1 MCGIMNI
8 ESEESI
14 MKTQTVNIYSPSDL
28 VKLLGSTSMSL
39 RHIAEETEIPFP
51 TLRNYRYEK
60 TDADTMPYKIVAK
73 LSEFFLSQNYNTIEA
88 LSFDLICVDD
98 NEQLLQKF
106 KIKDELLDLY
116 TIHEIMLRY
125 YGNDKVKYD
134 DVILYLSS
142 KAYDYLNS
150 NMTIIGHPAI
160 LYLQRAIEKGCHII
174 YSKELSSKLTD
185 LKGSRV
191 TVKKEDNI
199 QLPINEKNGYIIGDR
214 TLKPSNFSVITTPN
228 IEYYV
233 EVILGL
239 KTDFIKSLYKDCG
252 IPTEKAIIIFLSE
265 KYTLTSDKWGYD
277 INKTILNIY
286 QEIQDQLLKA
296 NIYVNLLAGRYDTQL
311 EPHNYTEPGNSC
323 GPRNSL
329 NPRQNIRLYD
339 VDDVIVKTSYQGIE
353 TIKELIRPVDFD
365 WRKLIHEYELKKDKP
380 VEVVINLELGISVI
394 QSIEFFIESGEQ
406 VTYSL

>member
-60 TDADTMPYKIVAK
+60 TDADAMPYKIVAK

-150 NMTIIGHPAI
+150 NMTIIGHPGI

-174 YSKELSSKLTD
+174 YPKELSNKLTD
-185 LKGSRV
+185 LKGTKI

-199 QLPINEKNGYIIGDR
+199 QLPTNEKNGYIIGDR
-214 TLKPSNFSVITTPN
+214 TLKSSNFSVITTPN
-228 IEYYV
+228 IEYYI

-239 KTDFIKSLYKDCG
+239 KTDFIKNLYKDCG
-252 IPTEKAIIIFLSE
+252 IPTEKAIITFLSE
-265 KYTLTSDKWGYD
+265 KYTLTSDKWGYNV
-277 INKTILNIY
+277 NKTILNIY
-286 QEIQDQLLKA
+286 QEIQEQLLKT
-296 NIYVNLLAGRYDTQL
+296 NIYVNLLAGKYDTQL
-311 EPHNYTEPGNSC
+311 EPHHYTEPGNSC

-339 VDDVIVKTSYQGIE
+339 VSDVIVKTSYENIE
-353 TIKELIRPVDFD
+353 SIKELIRPVDFD
-365 WRKLIHEYELKKDKP
+365 WRKLIHEYEIKKDKP
-380 VEVVINLELGISVI
+380 IEVVINLELGISVI
-394 QSIEFFIESGEQ
+394 QSIKFFIESGEQ

>member
-1 MCGIMNI
+1 
-8 ESEESI
+8 

-60 TDADTMPYKIVAK
+60 TDADAMPYKIVAR
-73 LSEFFLSQNYNTIEA
+73 LSEFFLSQHYNTIDA
-88 LSFDLICVDD
+88 LSFDLICIDD
-98 NEQLLQKF
+98 NKQLLKNF
-106 KIKDELLDLY
+106 KVNDELLDLY
-116 TIHEIMLRY
+116 TLHEIIVRFHE
-125 YGNDKVKYD
+125 NDNVQHD

-142 KAYDYLNS
+142 KAYEYLNKS
-150 NMTIIGHPAI
+150 MTIIGHPAI

-185 LKGSRV
+185 LKGSKV
-191 TVKKEDNI
+191 TVKQEDDI
-199 QLPINEKNGYIIGDR
+199 QLPTNEKDGYIIGDR
-214 TLKPSNFSVITTPN
+214 NLKPSNFAVITTPN

-239 KTDFIKSLYKDCG
+239 KADFIKNLYKDCG
-252 IPTEKAIIIFLSE
+252 IPTEKAIITFLSE
-265 KYTLTSDKWGYD
+265 KYTSTSDKWGYD
-277 INKTILNIY
+277 VNKTILNIY
-286 QEIQDQLLKA
+286 QEIQDQLLKT
-296 NIYVNLLAGRYDTQL
+296 NIYVNLLAGRYDIHL
-311 EPHNYTEPGNSC
+311 EPHIYTEPGNSC

-339 VDDVIVKTSYQGIE
+339 VDNVIVKTSYEGIDE
-353 TIKELIRPVDFD
+353 IKELIRPVDFD
-365 WRKLIHEYELKKDKP
+365 WRKLIYEYEIKKDKP
-380 VEVVINLELGISVI
+380 IEVIINLELGISVI

>member
-1 MCGIMNI
+1 MNI
-8 ESEESI
+8 ESEEST

-39 RHIAEETEIPFP
+39 RYIAEETEIPFP

-60 TDADTMPYKIVAK
+60 TDADAMPYKIVAR
-73 LSEFFLSQNYNTIEA
+73 LSEFFLSQNYSTIDA
-88 LSFDLICVDD
+88 LSFDLICIDD
-98 NEQLLQKF
+98 NKQLLKNF
-106 KIKDELLDLY
+106 KVNDELLDLY
-116 TIHEIMLRY
+116 TLHEIMVRY
-125 YGNDKVKYD
+125 SENDNVKHD

-142 KAYDYLNS
+142 KAYDYLNQ
-150 NMTIIGHPAI
+150 NMTIIGHPGI

-191 TVKKEDNI
+191 TVKQEDDI
-199 QLPINEKNGYIIGDR
+199 QLPTNKQNGYIIGDR

-239 KTDFIKSLYKDCG
+239 KTDFIKNLYKDCG
-252 IPTEKAIIIFLSE
+252 IPSEKAIITFLSE

-277 INKTILNIY
+277 VNKTILNIY
-286 QEIQDQLLKA
+286 QKIQDQLLKT
-296 NIYVNLLAGRYDTQL
+296 NIYVNLLAGRYDIHL
-311 EPHNYTEPGNSC
+311 EPHIYTEPGNSC

-380 VEVVINLELGISVI
+380 IEVVINLELGISVI
-394 QSIEFFIESGEQ
+394 QSIKFFIESGEQ

>member
-1 MCGIMNI
+1 
-8 ESEESI
+8 
-14 MKTQTVNIYSPSDL
+14 MKTQTVNIYSPNDL

-60 TDADTMPYKIVAK
+60 TDADAMPYKIVAR
-73 LSEFFLSQNYNTIEA
+73 LSEFFLSQHYNTIDA
-88 LSFDLICVDD
+88 LSFDLICID
-98 NEQLLQKF
+98 NNKQLLKNF
-106 KIKDELLDLY
+106 KVNNELLDLY
-116 TIHEIMLRY
+116 TLHEIMLRF
-125 YGNDKVKYD
+125 YGNDNVTHD

-142 KAYDYLNS
+142 KAYDYLNKS
-150 NMTIIGHPAI
+150 ITIIGHPAI

-174 YSKELSSKLTD
+174 YSKELSTKLTD

-191 TVKKEDNI
+191 TVKKDDDI
-199 QLPINEKNGYIIGDR
+199 QLPTDEQKGYIIGDR
-214 TLKPSNFSVITTPN
+214 TLKPSNFSVITTPT

-239 KTDFIKSLYKDCG
+239 KADFIKKLYKDCG
-252 IPTEKAIIIFLSE
+252 IPTEKAIITFLSE
-265 KYTLTSDKWGYD
+265 KYTSTSDKWGYD
-277 INKTILNIY
+277 VNKTILNIY
-286 QEIQDQLLKA
+286 QEIQDQLLKT
-296 NIYVNLLAGRYDTQL
+296 NIYVNLLAGRYDIHL

-339 VDDVIVKTSYQGIE
+339 VDNVIVKTSYEGIDE
-353 TIKELIRPVDFD
+353 IKELIRPVDFD
-365 WRKLIHEYELKKDKP
+365 WRKLIHEYEIKKDKP
-380 VEVVINLELGISVI
+380 IEVIINLELGISVI

-406 VTYSL
+406 ITYSL